1 MKQEV
6 TTKKYSSAVSADR
19 WLCYRGTMEKIAE
32 AILQLE

>member
-19 WLCYRGTMEKIAE
+19 WLLWLGMAIEVLRKISA
-32 AILQLE
+32 LE